1 MLSNGSIEESVV
13 DYSCNPNYYL
23 VNENANVRFSCEL
36 GAMWEPKKLISCI
49 KGLCKIYLK
58 IFKMLSLKTKFFQLP
73 KCFIFSYSL

>member
-36 GAMWEPKKLISCI
+36 GAMWEPKILISCI
-49 KGLCKIYLK
+49 RGLTNLVNINTFINQMTRKK
-58 IFKMLSLKTKFFQLP
+58 KLSTFF
-73 KCFIFSYSL
+73 FVTI